1 MKKGERMQKLSK
13 ETKKNKNEYI
23 NNYNKENTKRIQLRL
38 KNDEY
43 NEFIEKYEKLKNKIS
58 YKQLMF
64 KGLDEFL
71 KEN

>member
-1 MKKGERMQKLSK
+1 MQKLNK

-23 NNYNKENTKRIQLRL
+23 NNYNKVNTKRIQLRL

>member
-1 MKKGERMQKLSK
+1 MQKLI
-13 ETKKNKNEYI
+13 EEVKKNKNEYI

-38 KNDEY
+38 SNKEYDE
-43 NEFIEKYEKLKNKIS
+43 FMEKYEKLKTKIT

-71 KEN
+71 KEK